1 MRNQT
6 PAKPFSGPAQKAPSP
21 SKRHV
26 ISISPKLFYGLFVAL
41 CATNVLTLVGLLIS
55 PDIAGLINGK
65 NQQIVS
71 GYEDRVAQLRI
82 EVDRLHSRQYA
93 QTGDIN
99 LQLQELSQ
107 QQEIL
112 TEQHQYVKALVEK
125 AAELGIEPAPPSKA
139 EVAPVPAIKASV
151 ENAGTDGDSVPLI
164 TGSIASPTQSGAD
177 EIEAAGHAV
186 RQMMDESR
194 LALASLS
201 GAATDSTNEIV
212 DELHQVGIKP
222 KLPDASDANEA
233 MGGPLLPPQDGAD
246 APDADTSMVDD
257 ANQVVTA
264 LARFK
269 AARTALASAPVHL
282 PLTNT
287 ERTSSPFGNR
297 KDPFTGRLAF
307 HPGVDFPN
315 PNGTT
320 VMAAGAGVVSFVGQI
335 SGYGNAVEI
344 DHGGGLVTRYG
355 HLSSFI
361 AQKGDKVVAGTPIA
375 RVGSTGRSTGPH
387 LHFEFRRNDVA
398 IDPMQFINVGK
409 RLKRFTS
416 AIG

>member
-1 MRNQT
+1 MSNQT
-6 PAKPFSGPAQKAPSP
+6 QAKPFGGPAQKAPLASRRP
-21 SKRHV
+21 V
-26 ISISPKLFYGLFVAL
+26 ISISAKLFYGLFAAL
-41 CATNVLTLVGLLIS
+41 CTSNVLTLVGLLMS
-55 PDIAGLINGK
+55 PDIAGLINGHT
-65 NQQIVS
+65 QQVVS

-112 TEQHQYVKALVEK
+112 TEQHQYVKALVAK
-125 AAELGIEPAPPSKA
+125 ASELGIDAAPVSKTDA
-139 EVAPVPAIKASV
+139 PPVPAKAGGDNS
-151 ENAGTDGDSVPLI
+151 ASDADGAPLI
-164 TGSIASPTQSGAD
+164 TGSIAIPGMSGAD
-177 EIEAAGHAV
+177 QIEAAGHAV

-194 LALASLS
+194 TALASLS
-201 GAATDSTNEIV
+201 DAATTSTNEIV
-212 DELHQVGIKP
+212 DELHLVGIKP
-222 KLPDASDANEA
+222 KLPEGTDAKA
-233 MGGPLLPPQDGAD
+233 MGGPLLPPQDGAN
-246 APDADTSMVDD
+246 ATGADTSMVDD

-269 AARTALASAPVHL
+269 VARTALASAPVHL
-282 PLTNT
+282 PLVNPL
-287 ERTSSPFGNR
+287 RISSPFGNR
-297 KDPFTGRLAF
+297 KDPFSGRLAF

-320 VMAAGAGVVSFVGQI
+320 VLAAGAGVVSFVGQI
-335 SGYGNAVEI
+335 PGYGNAVEI
-344 DHGGGLVTRYG
+344 DHGNGLITRYG

-387 LHFEFRRNDVA
+387 LHFEFRRNDLA

-409 RLKRFTS
+409 RLKRFAS

>member
-1 MRNQT
+1 
-6 PAKPFSGPAQKAPSP
+6 
-21 SKRHV
+21 
-26 ISISPKLFYGLFVAL
+26 
-41 CATNVLTLVGLLIS
+41 
-55 PDIAGLINGK
+55 
-65 NQQIVS
+65 
-71 GYEDRVAQLRI
+71 
-82 EVDRLHSRQYA
+82 
-93 QTGDIN
+93 
-99 LQLQELSQ
+99 
-107 QQEIL
+107 
-112 TEQHQYVKALVEK
+112 
-125 AAELGIEPAPPSKA
+125 
-139 EVAPVPAIKASV
+139 
-151 ENAGTDGDSVPLI
+151 
-164 TGSIASPTQSGAD
+164 
-177 EIEAAGHAV
+177 
-186 RQMMDESR
+186 
-194 LALASLS
+194 
-201 GAATDSTNEIV
+201 
-212 DELHQVGIKP
+212 
-222 KLPDASDANEA
+222 
-233 MGGPLLPPQDGAD
+233 
-246 APDADTSMVDD
+246 MVDD
-257 ANQVVTA
+257 ANRVVTA

-287 ERTSSPFGNR
+287 ERISSPFGNR

-335 SGYGNAVEI
+335 SGYGNAIEI
-344 DHGGGLVTRYG
+344 DHGGGLITRYG